1 MLAAVFLGKE
11 YIPKVLFKLITVYV
25 YGIIGISYIVILL
38 SNNKWLLLILKEYNK
53 NRVID
58 NGMKLES

>member
-11 YIPKVLFKLITVYV
+11 YISKVLFKLITVYV
-25 YGIIGISYIVILL
+25 YGIIGISYIVTLL
-38 SNNKWLLLILKEYNK
+38 SNNKRLLLILKEYNK

-58 NGMKLES
+58 NEMEQRG